1 VSTPRSSLDDDPET
15 CRSFGAW
22 HVAVFAK
29 RPFVAV
35 DSSNASRHIDG
46 RASAGSPGAGGGW
59 PEACAFA
66 GRGGAVGRD
75 AVVERVRRG
84 QADAERAEDDH
95 LGRSDVH
102 GGHVRSTPA
111 IAVTPGDGAHDA
123 HADAIACASLAVR

>member
-1 VSTPRSSLDDDPET
+1 MTRRHIVLLALGTSRLLPNGKRPLQLIPPTPRATSTD
-15 CRSFGAW
+15 A
-22 HVAVFAK
+22 
-29 RPFVAV
+29 RPPVP
-35 DSSNASRHIDG
+35 
-46 RASAGSPGAGGGW
+46 RALGGGW

-66 GRGGAVGRD
+66 GHGGAVGRD

-95 LGRSDVH
+95 VGRSDVH
-102 GGHVRSTPA
+102 GGHVRSTLA